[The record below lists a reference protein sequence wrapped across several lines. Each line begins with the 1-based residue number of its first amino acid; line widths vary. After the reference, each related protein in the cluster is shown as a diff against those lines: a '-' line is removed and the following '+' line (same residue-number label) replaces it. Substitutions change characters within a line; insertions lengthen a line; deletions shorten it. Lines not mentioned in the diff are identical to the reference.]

1 MTREDAEALLRIVES
16 HAPMVAGYHA
26 ERASYGGA
34 SFELHAR
41 AQTFAT
47 NALEVVRL
55 AREQMA
61 RADAAERDA
70 GEYRLDAES
79 AARAAADAE
88 RHNAQTIAQ
97 RDYFEDQIGRLAA
110 RVGCEEEWSNVH
122 AHACCIDDAID
133 ALEKRAEAAE
143 QRATAAEAEVA
154 RLRALLGPAQEAARL
169 FFDLEAAR
177 ARIQNL
183 RARGCDGQA
192 DDAEEACIDMHDRMR
207 AALATVAGGGD
218 AEGAST

>member
-1 MTREDAEALLRIVES
+1 MTREEAEAI
-16 HAPMVAGYHA
+16 AKAAA
-26 ERASYGGA
+26 E
-34 SFELHAR
+34 
-41 AQTFAT
+41 
-47 NALEVVRL
+47 
-55 AREQMA
+55 A
-61 RADAAERDA
+61 RADAAER
-70 GEYRLDAES
+70 GSE
-79 AARAAADAE
+79 
-88 RHNAQTIAQ
+88 QTIAQ

-110 RVGCEEEWSNVH
+110 RVGCEEEWTNLH
-122 AHACCIDDAID
+122 AHACCIDDGIA
-133 ALEKRAEAAE
+133 ALERRAEAAE
-143 QRATAAEAEVA
+143 AEAA
-154 RLRALLGPAQEAARL
+154 RLRALLGPVQEAARL